1 MLISFCVNQ
10 KKHQIIMIRLILLT
24 DFTEA
29 FAHNLLKGI
38 LEYSKRNEPWVVSR
52 MPPSY
57 KKTFGIQGV
66 LDWAKSWQADAIIG
80 QFDDDDNVELF
91 PQNGII
97 ALAQDFKS
105 KFTTIPNIT
114 SDYRLTGKIAA
125 DYFIKKGFKH
135 FAYYGYK
142 NSVWSKER
150 YEGFLEHIT
159 KNKFSVNF
167 YAYQEQLLDEL
178 WHYAT
183 TPLLT
188 WLESLPKP
196 TALMAC
202 DDTQG
207 YRIAEVCRAN
217 NIKIPEEIAILGVDN
232 DEMTC
237 NMAVP
242 PLSSIR
248 LNIARGGFLAAEL
261 IEKLLKNKD
270 SDFFDIIIQPIHVV
284 ERFSTNFYSSSDPHI
299 LTVLKYI
306 HENLTS
312 KLQVSDIVR
321 QVPLSRRLL
330 EIRFKQVTKQPIYK
344 YIFKLRIDYFAQLL
358 LTSTDPIVYVAAQ
371 AGLNDYRNLSR
382 QFKALKKESPRE
394 YRKRHQVSYK

>member
-1 MLISFCVNQ
+1 
-10 KKHQIIMIRLILLT
+10 MIRLILLL

-29 FAHNLLKGI
+29 FAHNILNGI
-38 LEYSKRNEPWVVSR
+38 LEYSKRNEPWIVSR

-66 LDWAKSWQADAIIG
+66 LEWAKSWKADAIIG

-91 PQNGII
+91 HQNGII

-105 KFTTIPNIT
+105 RFTSIPNIT
-114 SDYRLTGKIAA
+114 SDYRLTGKMAA
-125 DYFIKKGFKH
+125 DYFIKKGFEY

-150 YEGFLEHIT
+150 FEGFLDHVT
-159 KNKFSVNF
+159 RNKYNVNF
-167 YAYQEQLLDEL
+167 YAHQEQLLDEL
-178 WHYAT
+178 WHYET
-183 TPLLT
+183 TSLLT

-261 IEKLLKNKD
+261 IDNLLKNKNSTF
-270 SDFFDIIIQPIHVV
+270 SDISIQPIHVV
-284 ERFSTNFYSSSDPHI
+284 ERSSTNFLPSSDPHV

-306 HENLTS
+306 HINFTT
-312 KLQVSDIVR
+312 KLQVSDIVK

-330 EIRFKQVTKQPIYK
+330 EIRFKKVTKLPIYK

-358 LTSTDPIVYVAAQ
+358 LTSTDPIVYIAAQ

-382 QFKALKKESPRE
+382 QFKALKKDSPLE
-394 YRKRHQVSYK
+394 YRKRHQVSSK